1 LVEEREDADVETSSE
16 GYARRF
22 EGPVGRFFLERQAE
36 ATLDLLRPFPA
47 ANVLDV
53 GGGHAQLTG
62 PLVEA
67 GYAVTV
73 LGSDASCGA
82 RLREWTAAERA
93 RFVAGDLLA
102 PPLPDR
108 SFDVVLSYRL
118 PPLPDRSFDVVLS
131 YRLLPHVRRWPELVA
146 TLARLASRALIV
158 DYPTRR
164 SVNAAAD
171 LLFGLKKGVE
181 GNTRPF
187 TVFSDAEIAAAFAA
201 RGFAPTGRRPQFFFP
216 MALHRGL
223 RSAGVARSLEG
234 ASAFLG
240 LTRAF
245 GSPVI
250 LRLERRG

>member
-1 LVEEREDADVETSSE
+1 MSAAREDADVETSSE

-22 EGPVGRFFLERQAE
+22 AGPVGRFFLDRQAE
-36 ATLDLLRPFPA
+36 ATLALLRPFPGA
-47 ANVLDV
+47 SVLDV
-53 GGGHAQLTG
+53 GGGHGQVTG
-62 PLVEA
+62 PLVAA
-67 GYAVTV
+67 GHAVTV
-73 LGSDASCGA
+73 LGSDASCEA
-82 RLREWTAAERA
+82 RVREWTGTGRA
-93 RFVAGDLLA
+93 RFLASDLLA

-108 SFDVVLSYRL
+108 SH
-118 PPLPDRSFDVVLS
+118 DVVLS

-146 TLARLASRALIV
+146 TLCRLARVAVVV

-187 TVFSDAEIAAAFAA
+187 TVFSDLEIEGAFAGH
-201 RGFAPTGRRPQFFFP
+201 GFAPTGRRPQFFFP

-223 RSAGVARSLEG
+223 GSAGLARALEG
-234 ASAFLG
+234 TASALG
-240 LTRAF
+240 LTRAL